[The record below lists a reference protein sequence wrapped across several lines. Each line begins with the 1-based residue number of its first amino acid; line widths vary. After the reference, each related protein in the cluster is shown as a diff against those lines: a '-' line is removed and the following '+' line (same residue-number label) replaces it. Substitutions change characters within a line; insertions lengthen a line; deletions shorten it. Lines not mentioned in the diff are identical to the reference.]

1 LNPEVQEMG
10 MDYNA
15 IASSLLA
22 GMTGNQNNFQNQQPK
37 RGVITVAGIAEAR
50 GFNLNPG
57 ESIVLIDANDDV
69 FYIKECDD
77 IGKSTTRSFKYEE
90 IEPEETSGTVS
101 KKEFDKLSGDVKEL
115 KTLIKEIANGKHN
128 TEKSAQ

>member
-1 LNPEVQEMG
+1 

-15 IASSLLA
+15 IATSLLA
-22 GMTGNQNNFQNQQPK
+22 GMTGTNQNSLAAPK
-37 RGVITVAGIAEAR
+37 RGVITVAGLSEAR
-50 GFNLNPG
+50 GFNLQPG
-57 ESIVLIDANDDV
+57 ESVVLIDANDDI

-90 IEPEETSGTVS
+90 IELEETSSGGVS

-115 KTLIKEIANGKHN
+115 KTMIKEIANGKHN
-128 TEKSAQ
+128 SEKSAQ

>member
-1 LNPEVQEMG
+1 

-15 IASSLLA
+15 IAQSLLA
-22 GMTGNQNNFQNQQPK
+22 GMTGNNPNTLQAPQAK
-37 RGVITVAGIAEAR
+37 RGVITVAGLSEAR

-69 FYIKECDD
+69 FYIKECDE

-90 IEPEETSGTVS
+90 VELDDGPAGAVS

-115 KTLIKEIANGKHN
+115 KSMVKEFVNGKHN
-128 TEKSAQ
+128 SEPAA

>member
-1 LNPEVQEMG
+1 

-15 IASSLLA
+15 IATSLLA
-22 GMTGNQNNFQNQQPK
+22 GMTGTNQNNFNSQPK
-37 RGVITVAGIAEAR
+37 RGVITVAGLTEAR

-57 ESIVLIDANDDV
+57 ESVVLIDSNDDV
-69 FYIKECDD
+69 FYIKECDE

-90 IEPEETSGTVS
+90 IELEEKNGSVS

-115 KTLIKEIANGKHN
+115 KAMIKEIANGKHN
-128 TEKSAQ
+128 SEKSA

>member
-1 LNPEVQEMG
+1 MA
-10 MDYNA
+10 MDYNT
-15 IASSLLA
+15 IAQSLLA
-22 GMTGNQNNFQNQQPK
+22 GMTGNNQNMTVPK
-37 RGVITVAGIAEAR
+37 RSVITVAGLNEAR

-69 FYIKECDD
+69 FYIKECDE

-90 IEPEETSGTVS
+90 VQLDEAPAGTVS

-115 KTLIKEIANGKHN
+115 KSMVKEFVNGKHDS
-128 TEKSAQ
+128 EPAA

>member
-1 LNPEVQEMG
+1 

-15 IASSLLA
+15 IATSLLA
-22 GMTGNQNNFQNQQPK
+22 GMTGNNQNSLPAPK
-37 RGVITVAGIAEAR
+37 RGVITVAGLNEAR

-57 ESIVLIDANDDV
+57 ESVVLIDANDDV

-77 IGKSTTRSFKYEE
+77 IGKATTRSYKYEE
-90 IEPEETSGTVS
+90 IELEEKSGAVS

-115 KTLIKEIANGKHN
+115 KNMVKELANGKHN
-128 TEKSAQ
+128 TKPAAE

>member
-1 LNPEVQEMG
+1 MNF
-10 MDYNA
+10 DYNT

-22 GMTGNQNNFQNQQPK
+22 GMTGNNQNNVQPQQPK
-37 RGVITVAGIAEAR
+37 RGVITVAGLSEAR

-57 ESIVLIDANDDV
+57 ESIVLIDANEDV
-69 FYIKECDD
+69 FYIKECDE

-90 IEPEETSGTVS
+90 VELEEKSTAVS

-115 KTLIKEIANGKHN
+115 KNLVKELANGKHN
-128 TEKSAQ
+128 TKQDAQ